1 MTLQNDAPPSTAA
14 MGLAGSRS
22 FRLRLATLVL
32 AIALGTLL
40 ALRERAVGPPPAA
53 SVIVP
58 VSGAVTIAA
67 VGDTVIGRPIP
78 RSERDGDF
86 DAIAGVL
93 RSATLAVAN
102 LEVNLLDEQ
111 SAGSARNNG
120 GPSWTFGTARE
131 AEELAALGVDVVG
144 QANDHATDYGQ
155 DGMSDTRAL
164 LGVAGLVTAG
174 AGADLDEARTAAMIG
189 GARKAAVVAVAISA
203 APESMATATRGI
215 VNGRPGVNPLRYVA
229 DVTLDAAT
237 YETLRRSAPALQG
250 GSETAGDRFTLL
262 GTSIR
267 RGTETVVNLVP
278 DVADLKAILAEVS
291 RAREVA
297 EIVMLSVHSHEP
309 SNESDEPAELFR
321 GLAQQAIDAGAQL
334 VVGHG
339 PRRLRGV
346 EVYKGAAILYSV
358 GNFLYLPA
366 EGLAPPQNIYEA
378 GFDMYSLAL
387 GMSAPPAGRS
397 VTAGDGFWD
406 GIAAVATF
414 DTGRLRALRLQP
426 IDLGGDLPA
435 ARRGVPRKPSA
446 ARAAALLERLARL
459 SQPYRTILRME
470 DGVGIVE
477 IDWTGSGAHGTPR
490 TTPSYD
496 QARDEAIG
504 RKR

>member
-1 MTLQNDAPPSTAA
+1 MTRPNDVPSTAA
-14 MGLAGSRS
+14 GTSLARSRP
-22 FRLRLATLVL
+22 FRLRVATLVL

-40 ALRERAVGPPPAA
+40 ALRERAVGPPAG
-53 SVIVP
+53 VIVP

-86 DAIAGVL
+86 EAVVDVL
-93 RSATLAVAN
+93 LDATLALAN
-102 LEVNLLDEQ
+102 LEVNLLDEE
-111 SAGSARNNG
+111 SAGSARSSA

-131 AEELAALGVDVVG
+131 AEEIATLGVDVVG

-155 DGMSDTRAL
+155 DGMADTRAL
-164 LGVAGLVTAG
+164 LGAAGLVPAG
-174 AGADLDEARTAAMIG
+174 TGADLDDARTAAIIG
-189 GARKAAVVAVAISA
+189 DARKAAVVAVAISA
-203 APESMATATRGI
+203 LPESMATATRGI

-229 DVTLDAAT
+229 DVTVDAAT

-267 RGTETVVNLVP
+267 KGSETVVNLVP
-278 DVADLKAILAEVS
+278 DAADLEAILAEVA
-291 RAREVA
+291 RARDVA
-297 EIVMLSVHSHEP
+297 EVVILSVHSHEP
-309 SNESDEPAELFR
+309 SNDSDEPAELFK
-321 GLAQQAIDAGAQL
+321 GLAQRAIDAGAQL
-334 VVGHG
+334 VIGHG

-366 EGLAPPQNIYEA
+366 EGPAPPENLYGA

-387 GMSAPPAGRS
+387 GMPAPPAGGRG
-397 VTAGDGFWD
+397 TAGDGFWD

-414 DTGRLRALRLQP
+414 DTGTLRALRLQP

-446 ARAAALLERLARL
+446 ARAAAMLERLARL
-459 SQPYRTILRME
+459 SQPYGTIVRVE
-470 DGVGIVE
+470 NGVGIVE
-477 IDWTGSGAHGTPR
+477 ID
-490 TTPSYD
+490 
-496 QARDEAIG
+496 
-504 RKR
+504 